1 MRSATFRNIALG
13 ILALAATY
21 HLGAR
26 SAGAQAPGNQVVGV
40 GIAATQSLYGVMVT
54 ANGDVYTPTSSQGF
68 CQWSLCSNV
77 FAGPTP
83 TTRETFGALKSRY
96 RGAPGATQPAT
107 QDR

>member
-1 MRSATFRNIALG
+1 MDKARTFFYVCAGVFL
-13 ILALAATY
+13 LALSY

-68 CQWSLCSNV
+68 CQWSLCSNI

-83 TTRETFGALKSRY
+83 TTRETFGALKARY
-96 RGAPGATQPAT
+96 RGAGAAARPEG
-107 QDR
+107 R